1 MFIVYEGLDNTG
13 KTTQA
18 RLLHERLVAEL
29 GDDKV
34 LLLKEPGGSL
44 VSQQMRTIISQ
55 NPTLPIRV
63 QAHLFMAGIFN
74 TYIEVI
80 KPALAE
86 GKIIILDRYVP
97 STYAYQIHTN
107 GLYDL
112 KATIALLPEPDLWF
126 YTFNDTDHEKLRE
139 YPEDMDEVGMFYYG
153 LKDKIRE
160 AYVHMFLSP
169 DIHNLDIPTFKTH
182 RVRSFNVNNNIEDNL
197 KKAYD
202 TVIEYYYKLLKK
214 D

>member
-18 RLLHERLVAEL
+18 RLLHEKLVAEL

-74 TYIEVI
+74 TYIEII

-112 KATIALLPEPDLWF
+112 KDTIALLPEPDLWF
-126 YTFNDTDHEKLRE
+126 YTYNDTDEDIKRE
-139 YPEDMDEVGMFYYG
+139 AVEDMDEVGYYYAT
-153 LKDKIRE
+153 LRDKIKE

-169 DIHNLDIPTFKTH
+169 DINNISIPTFVSHK
-182 RVRSFNVNNNIEDNL
+182 VRSFNVNNKLEDNVQ
-197 KKAYD
+197 KAYVKVMD
-202 TVIEYYYKLLKK
+202 VYYREKL
-214 D
+214 

>member
-18 RLLHERLVAEL
+18 RLLHEKLVAEL

-74 TYIEVI
+74 TYIEII

-112 KATIALLPEPDLWF
+112 KDTIALLPEPDLWF
-126 YTFNDTDHEKLRE
+126 YTYNDTDEDIKRE
-139 YPEDMDEVGMFYYG
+139 AVEDMDEVGYYYAT
-153 LKDKIRE
+153 LRDKIKE
-160 AYVHMFLSP
+160 AYVHMFISP
-169 DIHNLDIPTFKTH
+169 DINNISIPTFVSHK
-182 RVRSFNVNNNIEDNL
+182 VRSFNVNNKLEDNVQ
-197 KKAYD
+197 KAYVKVMD
-202 TVIEYYYKLLKK
+202 VYYREKL
-214 D
+214 

>member
-74 TYIEVI
+74 TYIEII

-126 YTFNDTDHEKLRE
+126 YTYNDTDEDIKRE
-139 YPEDMDEVGMFYYG
+139 AVEDMDEVGYYYAT
-153 LKDKIRE
+153 LRDKIKE

-169 DIHNLDIPTFKTH
+169 DINNLSIPTFVSHK
-182 RVRSFNVNNNIEDNL
+182 VRSFNVNDKLEDNIQ
-197 KKAYD
+197 KAYNKVMD
-202 TVIEYYYKLLKK
+202 TYYREMI
-214 D
+214 

>member
-18 RLLHERLVAEL
+18 RLLHEKLVAEL

-74 TYIEVI
+74 TYIEII

-86 GKIIILDRYVP
+86 CKIIILDRYVP

-112 KATIALLPEPDLWF
+112 KDTIALLPEPDLWF
-126 YTFNDTDHEKLRE
+126 YTYNDTDEDIKRE
-139 YPEDMDEVGMFYYG
+139 AVEDMDEVGYYYAT
-153 LKDKIRE
+153 LRDKIKE
-160 AYVHMFLSP
+160 AYVHMFISP
-169 DIHNLDIPTFKTH
+169 DINNISIPTFVSHK
-182 RVRSFNVNNNIEDNL
+182 VRSFNVNNKLEDNVQ
-197 KKAYD
+197 KAYVKVMD
-202 TVIEYYYKLLKK
+202 VYYREKL
-214 D
+214 

>member
-18 RLLHERLVAEL
+18 RLLHEKLVAEL

-55 NPTLPIRV
+55 NTTLPIRV

-74 TYIEVI
+74 TYIEII

-112 KATIALLPEPDLWF
+112 KDTIALLPEPDLWF
-126 YTFNDTDHEKLRE
+126 YTYNDTDEDIKRE
-139 YPEDMDEVGMFYYG
+139 AVEDMDEVGYYYAT
-153 LKDKIRE
+153 LRDKIKE

-169 DIHNLDIPTFKTH
+169 DINNLSIPTFVSHK
-182 RVRSFNVNNNIEDNL
+182 VRSFNVNDKLEDNIQ
-197 KKAYD
+197 KAYNKVMD
-202 TVIEYYYKLLKK
+202 TYYREMI
-214 D
+214 

>member
-18 RLLHERLVAEL
+18 RLLHEKLVAEL

-74 TYIEVI
+74 TYIEII

-112 KATIALLPEPDLWF
+112 KDTIALLPEPDLWF
-126 YTFNDTDHEKLRE
+126 YTYNDTDEDIKRE
-139 YPEDMDEVGMFYYG
+139 AVEDMDEVGYYYAT
-153 LKDKIRE
+153 LRDKIKE
-160 AYVHMFLSP
+160 AYVHMFISP
-169 DIHNLDIPTFKTH
+169 DINNISIPTFVSHK
-182 RVRSFNVNNNIEDNL
+182 VRSFNVNNKLEDNVQ
-197 KKAYD
+197 KAYD
-202 TVIEYYYKLLKK
+202 KVMDVYYREKL
-214 D
+214 

>member
-74 TYIEVI
+74 TYIEII

-112 KATIALLPEPDLWF
+112 KDTIALLPEPDLWF
-126 YTFNDTDHEKLRE
+126 YTYNDTDEDIKRE
-139 YPEDMDEVGMFYYG
+139 AVEDMDEVGYYYAT
-153 LKDKIRE
+153 LRDKIKE
-160 AYVHMFLSP
+160 AYVHMFISP
-169 DIHNLDIPTFKTH
+169 DINNISIPTFVSHK
-182 RVRSFNVNNNIEDNL
+182 VRSFNVNNKLEDNVQ
-197 KKAYD
+197 KAYVKVMD
-202 TVIEYYYKLLKK
+202 AYYREKL
-214 D
+214 

>member
-18 RLLHERLVAEL
+18 RLLHEKLVAEL

-74 TYIEVI
+74 TYIEII

-126 YTFNDTDHEKLRE
+126 YTYNDTDEDIKRE
-139 YPEDMDEVGMFYYG
+139 AVEDMDEVGYYYAT
-153 LKDKIRE
+153 LRDKIKE
-160 AYVHMFLSP
+160 AYVHMFISP
-169 DIHNLDIPTFKTH
+169 DINNISIPTFVSHK
-182 RVRSFNVNNNIEDNL
+182 VRSFNVNDKLEDNIQ
-197 KKAYD
+197 KAYNKVMD
-202 TVIEYYYKLLKK
+202 TYYREMI
-214 D
+214 

>member
-74 TYIEVI
+74 TYIEII

-112 KATIALLPEPDLWF
+112 KDTIALLPEPDLWF
-126 YTFNDTDHEKLRE
+126 YTYNDTDEDIKRE
-139 YPEDMDEVGMFYYG
+139 AVEDMDEVGYYYAT
-153 LKDKIRE
+153 LRDKIKE
-160 AYVHMFLSP
+160 AYVHMFISP
-169 DIHNLDIPTFKTH
+169 DINNISIPTFVSHK
-182 RVRSFNVNNNIEDNL
+182 VRSFNVNNKLEDNVQ
-197 KKAYD
+197 KAYVKVMD
-202 TVIEYYYKLLKK
+202 VYYREKL
-214 D
+214 

>member
-74 TYIEVI
+74 TYIEII

-112 KATIALLPEPDLWF
+112 KNTIALLPEPDLWF
-126 YTFNDTDHEKLRE
+126 YTYNDTDEDIKRE
-139 YPEDMDEVGMFYYG
+139 AVEDMDEVGYYYAT
-153 LKDKIRE
+153 LRDKIKE
-160 AYVHMFLSP
+160 AYVHMFISP
-169 DIHNLDIPTFKTH
+169 DINNISIPTFVSHK
-182 RVRSFNVNNNIEDNL
+182 VRSFNVNNKLEDNVQ
-197 KKAYD
+197 KAYVKVMD
-202 TVIEYYYKLLKK
+202 VYYREKL
-214 D
+214 

>member
-18 RLLHERLVAEL
+18 RLLHEKLVAEL

-74 TYIEVI
+74 TYIEII

-126 YTFNDTDHEKLRE
+126 YTYNDTDEDIKRE
-139 YPEDMDEVGMFYYG
+139 AVEDMDEVGYYYAT
-153 LKDKIRE
+153 LRDKIKE
-160 AYVHMFLSP
+160 AYVHMFISP
-169 DIHNLDIPTFKTH
+169 DINNLSIPTFVSHK
-182 RVRSFNVNNNIEDNL
+182 VRSFNVNDKLEDNIQ
-197 KKAYD
+197 KAYNKVMD
-202 TVIEYYYKLLKK
+202 TYYREMI
-214 D
+214 

>member
-126 YTFNDTDHEKLRE
+126 YTYNDTDEDIRRE
-139 YPEDMDEVGMFYYG
+139 AVEDMDEVGYYYAT
-153 LKDKIRE
+153 LRDKIKE

-169 DIHNLDIPTFKTH
+169 DINNLSIPTFVSHK
-182 RVRSFNVNNNIEDNL
+182 VRSFNVNDKLEDNIQ
-197 KKAYD
+197 KAYNKVMD
-202 TVIEYYYKLLKK
+202 TYYMEMI
-214 D
+214 

>member
-18 RLLHERLVAEL
+18 RLLHEKLVAKL

-74 TYIEVI
+74 TYIEII

-112 KATIALLPEPDLWF
+112 KDTIALLPEPDLWF
-126 YTFNDTDHEKLRE
+126 YTYNDTDEDIKRE
-139 YPEDMDEVGMFYYG
+139 AVEDMDEVGYYYAT
-153 LKDKIRE
+153 LRDKIKE
-160 AYVHMFLSP
+160 AYVHMFISP
-169 DIHNLDIPTFKTH
+169 DINNISIPTFVSHK
-182 RVRSFNVNNNIEDNL
+182 VRSFNVNNKLEDNVQ
-197 KKAYD
+197 KAYVKVMD
-202 TVIEYYYKLLKK
+202 VYYREKL
-214 D
+214 

>member
-18 RLLHERLVAEL
+18 RLLHEKLVAEL

-74 TYIEVI
+74 TYIEII

-112 KATIALLPEPDLWF
+112 KDTIALLPEPDLWF
-126 YTFNDTDHEKLRE
+126 YTYNDTDEDIKRE
-139 YPEDMDEVGMFYYG
+139 AVEDMDEVGYYYAT
-153 LKDKIRE
+153 LRDKIKE
-160 AYVHMFLSP
+160 AYVHMFISP
-169 DIHNLDIPTFKTH
+169 DINNISIPTFVSHK
-182 RVRSFNVNNNIEDNL
+182 VRSFNVNDKLEDNIQ
-197 KKAYD
+197 KAYVKVMD
-202 TVIEYYYKLLKK
+202 VYYREMI
-214 D
+214 

>member
-74 TYIEVI
+74 TYIEII

-112 KATIALLPEPDLWF
+112 KDTIALLPEPDLWF
-126 YTFNDTDHEKLRE
+126 YTYNDTDEDIKRE
-139 YPEDMDEVGMFYYG
+139 AVEDMDEVGYYYAT
-153 LKDKIRE
+153 LRDKIKE
-160 AYVHMFLSP
+160 AYVHMFISP
-169 DIHNLDIPTFKTH
+169 DINNISIPTFVSHK
-182 RVRSFNVNNNIEDNL
+182 VRSFNVNDKLEDNTQ
-197 KKAYD
+197 KAYD
-202 TVIEYYYKLLKK
+202 KVMNTYYREMI
-214 D
+214 

>member
-18 RLLHERLVAEL
+18 RLLHEKLVAEL

-74 TYIEVI
+74 TYIEII

-112 KATIALLPEPDLWF
+112 KDTIALLPEPDLWF
-126 YTFNDTDHEKLRE
+126 YTYNDTDEDIKRE
-139 YPEDMDEVGMFYYG
+139 AVEDMDEVGYYYAT
-153 LKDKIRE
+153 LRDKIKE

-169 DIHNLDIPTFKTH
+169 DINNLSIPTFVSHK
-182 RVRSFNVNNNIEDNL
+182 VRSFNVNDKLDDNL
-197 KKAYD
+197 QKAYD
-202 TVIEYYYKLLKK
+202 KVMDAYYREMI
-214 D
+214 

>member
-18 RLLHERLVAEL
+18 RLLHEKLVAEL

-112 KATIALLPEPDLWF
+112 KDTIALLPEPDLWF
-126 YTFNDTDHEKLRE
+126 YTYNDTDEDIKRE
-139 YPEDMDEVGMFYYG
+139 AVEDMDEVGYYYAT
-153 LKDKIRE
+153 LKDKIKE
-160 AYVHMFLSP
+160 AYVHMFISP
-169 DIHNLDIPTFKTH
+169 DINNISIPTFVSHK
-182 RVRSFNVNNNIEDNL
+182 VRSFNVNEKLEDNVQ
-197 KKAYD
+197 KAYVKVMD
-202 TVIEYYYKLLKK
+202 AYYREKL
-214 D
+214 

>member
-18 RLLHERLVAEL
+18 RLLHEKLVAEL

-74 TYIEVI
+74 TYIEII

-112 KATIALLPEPDLWF
+112 KDTIALLPEPDLWF
-126 YTFNDTDHEKLRE
+126 YTYNDTDEDIKRE
-139 YPEDMDEVGMFYYG
+139 AVEDMDEVGYYYAT
-153 LKDKIRE
+153 LKDKIKE
-160 AYVHMFLSP
+160 AYVHMFISP
-169 DIHNLDIPTFKTH
+169 DINNISIPTFVSHK
-182 RVRSFNVNNNIEDNL
+182 VRSFNVNNKLEDNVQ
-197 KKAYD
+197 KAYVKVMD
-202 TVIEYYYKLLKK
+202 VYYREKL
-214 D
+214 

>member
-18 RLLHERLVAEL
+18 RLLHEKLVAEL

-112 KATIALLPEPDLWF
+112 KDTIALLPEPDLWF
-126 YTFNDTDHEKLRE
+126 YTYNDTDEDIKRE
-139 YPEDMDEVGMFYYG
+139 AVEDMDEVGYYYAT
-153 LKDKIRE
+153 LRDKIKE
-160 AYVHMFLSP
+160 AYVHMFISP
-169 DIHNLDIPTFKTH
+169 DINNISIPTFVSHK
-182 RVRSFNVNNNIEDNL
+182 VRSFNVNDKLEDNIQ
-197 KKAYD
+197 KAYVKVMD
-202 TVIEYYYKLLKK
+202 VYYREKL
-214 D
+214 

>member
-18 RLLHERLVAEL
+18 RLLHEKLVAEL

-74 TYIEVI
+74 TYIEII
-80 KPALAE
+80 KPALAD

-112 KATIALLPEPDLWF
+112 KDTIALLPEPDLWF
-126 YTFNDTDHEKLRE
+126 YTYNDTDEDIKRE
-139 YPEDMDEVGMFYYG
+139 AVEDMDEVGYYYAT
-153 LKDKIRE
+153 LRDKIKE
-160 AYVHMFLSP
+160 AYVHMFISP
-169 DIHNLDIPTFKTH
+169 DINNISIPTFVSHK
-182 RVRSFNVNNNIEDNL
+182 VRSFNVNNKLEDNVQ
-197 KKAYD
+197 KAYVKVMD
-202 TVIEYYYKLLKK
+202 VYYREKL
-214 D
+214 

>member
-18 RLLHERLVAEL
+18 RLLHERLVAKL

-126 YTFNDTDHEKLRE
+126 YTYNDTDEDIKRE
-139 YPEDMDEVGMFYYG
+139 AVEDMDEVGYYYAT
-153 LKDKIRE
+153 LRDKIKE

-169 DIHNLDIPTFKTH
+169 DINNLSIPTFVSHK
-182 RVRSFNVNNNIEDNL
+182 VRSFNVNDKLEDNIQ
-197 KKAYD
+197 KAYNKVMD
-202 TVIEYYYKLLKK
+202 TYYSEMI
-214 D
+214 

>member
-74 TYIEVI
+74 TYIEII

-112 KATIALLPEPDLWF
+112 KDTIALLPEPDLWF
-126 YTFNDTDHEKLRE
+126 YTYNDTDEDIKRE
-139 YPEDMDEVGMFYYG
+139 AVEDMDEVGYYYAT
-153 LKDKIRE
+153 LRDKIKE
-160 AYVHMFLSP
+160 AYVHMFISP
-169 DIHNLDIPTFKTH
+169 DINNISIPTFVSHK
-182 RVRSFNVNNNIEDNL
+182 VRSFNVNNKLEDNVQ
-197 KKAYD
+197 KAYVKVMD
-202 TVIEYYYKLLKK
+202 VYYREMI
-214 D
+214 

>member
-18 RLLHERLVAEL
+18 RLLHEKLVAEL

-74 TYIEVI
+74 TYIEII

-112 KATIALLPEPDLWF
+112 KDTIALLPEPDLWF
-126 YTFNDTDHEKLRE
+126 YTYNDTDEDIKRE
-139 YPEDMDEVGMFYYG
+139 AVEDMDEVGYYYAT
-153 LKDKIRE
+153 LRDKIKE

-182 RVRSFNVNNNIEDNL
+182 KVRSFNVNNNIEDNVQ
-197 KKAYD
+197 KAYVKVMD
-202 TVIEYYYKLLKK
+202 AYYREKL
-214 D
+214 

>member
-18 RLLHERLVAEL
+18 RLLHEKLVAEF
-29 GDDKV
+29 GEDKV

-44 VSQQMRTIISQ
+44 VSQQMRSIISS
-55 NPTLPIRV
+55 NTNLPIRV

-74 TYIEVI
+74 TYIEII

-112 KATIALLPEPDLWF
+112 KDTIALLPEPDLWF
-126 YTFNDTDHEKLRE
+126 YTYNDTDEDIKRE
-139 YPEDMDEVGMFYYG
+139 AVEDMDEVGYYYAT
-153 LKDKIRE
+153 LRDKIKE
-160 AYVHMFLSP
+160 AYVHMFISP
-169 DIHNLDIPTFKTH
+169 DINNISIPTFVSHK
-182 RVRSFNVNNNIEDNL
+182 VRSFNVNNKLEDNVQ
-197 KKAYD
+197 KAYVKVMD
-202 TVIEYYYKLLKK
+202 VYYREKL
-214 D
+214 

>member
-18 RLLHERLVAEL
+18 RLLHERLVKEL

-126 YTFNDTDHEKLRE
+126 YTYNDTDEDIKRE
-139 YPEDMDEVGMFYYG
+139 AVEDMDEVGYYYAT
-153 LKDKIRE
+153 LRDKIKE

-169 DIHNLDIPTFKTH
+169 DINNLSIPTFVSHK
-182 RVRSFNVNNNIEDNL
+182 VRSFNVNDKLEDNIR
-197 KKAYD
+197 KAYNKVMD
-202 TVIEYYYKLLKK
+202 TYYREMI
-214 D
+214 

>member
-18 RLLHERLVAEL
+18 RLLHEKLVAEL

-74 TYIEVI
+74 TYIEII

-112 KATIALLPEPDLWF
+112 KDTIALLPEPDLWF
-126 YTFNDTDHEKLRE
+126 YTYNDTDEDIKRE
-139 YPEDMDEVGMFYYG
+139 AVEDMDEVGYYYAT
-153 LKDKIRE
+153 LRDKIKE
-160 AYVHMFLSP
+160 AYVHMFISP
-169 DIHNLDIPTFKTH
+169 DIHNISIPTFVSHK
-182 RVRSFNVNNNIEDNL
+182 VRSFNVNNKLEDNVQ
-197 KKAYD
+197 KAYVKVMD
-202 TVIEYYYKLLKK
+202 VYYREKL
-214 D
+214 

>member
-18 RLLHERLVAEL
+18 RLLHEKLVAEL

-74 TYIEVI
+74 TYIEII

-112 KATIALLPEPDLWF
+112 KNTIALLPEPDLWF
-126 YTFNDTDHEKLRE
+126 YTYNDTDEDIKRE
-139 YPEDMDEVGMFYYG
+139 AVEDMDEVGYYYAT
-153 LKDKIRE
+153 LRDKIKE
-160 AYVHMFLSP
+160 AYVHMFISP
-169 DIHNLDIPTFKTH
+169 DINNISIPTFVSHK
-182 RVRSFNVNNNIEDNL
+182 VRSFNVNNKLEDNVQ
-197 KKAYD
+197 KAYVKVMD
-202 TVIEYYYKLLKK
+202 AYYREKL
-214 D
+214 

>member
-18 RLLHERLVAEL
+18 RLLYEKLVAEL
-29 GDDKV
+29 GEDKV

-74 TYIEVI
+74 TYIEII

-112 KATIALLPEPDLWF
+112 KDTIALLPEPDLWF
-126 YTFNDTDHEKLRE
+126 YTYNDTDEDIKRE
-139 YPEDMDEVGMFYYG
+139 AVEDMDEVGYYYAT
-153 LKDKIRE
+153 LRDKIKE
-160 AYVHMFLSP
+160 AYVHMFISP
-169 DIHNLDIPTFKTH
+169 DINNISIPTFVSHK
-182 RVRSFNVNNNIEDNL
+182 VRSFNVNNKLEDNVQ
-197 KKAYD
+197 KAYVKVMD
-202 TVIEYYYKLLKK
+202 VYYREKL
-214 D
+214 

>member
-18 RLLHERLVAEL
+18 RLLHEKLVAEL

-74 TYIEVI
+74 TYIEII

-112 KATIALLPEPDLWF
+112 KDTIALLPEPDLWF
-126 YTFNDTDHEKLRE
+126 YTYNDTDEDIKRE
-139 YPEDMDEVGMFYYG
+139 AVEDMDEVGYYYAT
-153 LKDKIRE
+153 LRDKIKE
-160 AYVHMFLSP
+160 AYVHMFISP
-169 DIHNLDIPTFKTH
+169 NINNISIPSFVSHK
-182 RVRSFNVNNNIEDNL
+182 VRSFNVNNKLEDNVQ
-197 KKAYD
+197 KAYVKVMD
-202 TVIEYYYKLLKK
+202 VYYREKL
-214 D
+214 

>member
-18 RLLHERLVAEL
+18 RLLHEKLVAEL

-74 TYIEVI
+74 TYIEII

-112 KATIALLPEPDLWF
+112 KDTIALLPEPDLWF
-126 YTFNDTDHEKLRE
+126 YTYNDTDEDIKRE
-139 YPEDMDEVGMFYYG
+139 AVEDMDEVGYYYAT
-153 LKDKIRE
+153 LRDKIKE
-160 AYVHMFLSP
+160 AYIHMFISP
-169 DIHNLDIPTFKTH
+169 DINNLSIPTFVSHK
-182 RVRSFNVNNNIEDNL
+182 VRSFNVNNKLEDNVQ
-197 KKAYD
+197 KAYVKVMD
-202 TVIEYYYKLLKK
+202 VYYREKL
-214 D
+214 

>member
-126 YTFNDTDHEKLRE
+126 YTYNDTDEDIKRE
-139 YPEDMDEVGMFYYG
+139 AVEDMDEVGYYYAT
-153 LKDKIRE
+153 LRDKIKE

-169 DIHNLDIPTFKTH
+169 DINNLSIPTFVSHK
-182 RVRSFNVNNNIEDNL
+182 VRSFNVNDKLEDNIQ
-197 KKAYD
+197 KAYNKVMD
-202 TVIEYYYKLLKK
+202 TYYREMI
-214 D
+214 

>member
-18 RLLHERLVAEL
+18 RLLHEKLVAEL
-29 GDDKV
+29 GDDKA

-112 KATIALLPEPDLWF
+112 KDTIALLPEPDLWF
-126 YTFNDTDHEKLRE
+126 YTYNDTDEDIKRE
-139 YPEDMDEVGMFYYG
+139 AVEDMDEVGYYYAT
-153 LKDKIRE
+153 LKDKIKE
-160 AYVHMFLSP
+160 AYVHMFISP
-169 DIHNLDIPTFKTH
+169 DINNISIPTFVSHK
-182 RVRSFNVNNNIEDNL
+182 VRSFNVNEKLEDNVQ
-197 KKAYD
+197 KAYVKVMD
-202 TVIEYYYKLLKK
+202 AYYREKL
-214 D
+214 

>member
-18 RLLHERLVAEL
+18 RLLHEKLVAEL

-74 TYIEVI
+74 TYIEII

-112 KATIALLPEPDLWF
+112 KDTIALLPEPDLWF
-126 YTFNDTDHEKLRE
+126 YTYNDTDEDIKRE
-139 YPEDMDEVGMFYYG
+139 AVEDMDEVGYYYAT
-153 LKDKIRE
+153 LRDKIKE
-160 AYVHMFLSP
+160 AYVHMFISP
-169 DIHNLDIPTFKTH
+169 DINNISIPTFVSHK
-182 RVRSFNVNNNIEDNL
+182 VSSFNVNNKLEDNVQ
-197 KKAYD
+197 KAYVKVMD
-202 TVIEYYYKLLKK
+202 VYYREKL
-214 D
+214 

>member
-18 RLLHERLVAEL
+18 RLLHEKLVAEL

-74 TYIEVI
+74 TYIEII

-112 KATIALLPEPDLWF
+112 KDTIALLPEPDLWF
-126 YTFNDTDHEKLRE
+126 YTYNDTDEDIKRE
-139 YPEDMDEVGMFYYG
+139 AVEDMDEVGYYYAT
-153 LKDKIRE
+153 LRDKIKE
-160 AYVHMFLSP
+160 AYVHMFISP
-169 DIHNLDIPTFKTH
+169 DINNLSIPTFVSHK
-182 RVRSFNVNNNIEDNL
+182 VRSFNVNDKLDDNL
-197 KKAYD
+197 QKAYD
-202 TVIEYYYKLLKK
+202 KVMDAYCREMI
-214 D
+214 

>member
-18 RLLHERLVAEL
+18 RMLHEKLVAEF
-29 GDDKV
+29 GEDKV

-44 VSQQMRTIISQ
+44 VSQQMRSIISS
-55 NPTLPIRV
+55 NTNLPIRV

-74 TYIEVI
+74 TYIEII

-112 KATIALLPEPDLWF
+112 KDTIALLPEPDLWF
-126 YTFNDTDHEKLRE
+126 YTYNDTDEDIKRE
-139 YPEDMDEVGMFYYG
+139 AVEDMDEVGYYYAT
-153 LKDKIRE
+153 LRDKIKE
-160 AYVHMFLSP
+160 AYVHMFISP
-169 DIHNLDIPTFKTH
+169 DINNISIPTFVSHK
-182 RVRSFNVNNNIEDNL
+182 VRSFNVNNKLEDNVQ
-197 KKAYD
+197 KAYVKVMD
-202 TVIEYYYKLLKK
+202 VYYREKL
-214 D
+214 

>member
-18 RLLHERLVAEL
+18 RLLHEKLVAEL

-74 TYIEVI
+74 TYIEII

-112 KATIALLPEPDLWF
+112 KDTIALLPEPDLWF
-126 YTFNDTDHEKLRE
+126 YTYNDTDEDIKRE
-139 YPEDMDEVGMFYYG
+139 AVEDMDEVGYYYAT
-153 LKDKIRE
+153 LKDKIKE
-160 AYVHMFLSP
+160 AYVHMFISP
-169 DIHNLDIPTFKTH
+169 DINNISIPTFVSHK
-182 RVRSFNVNNNIEDNL
+182 VRSFNVNNKLEDNVQ
-197 KKAYD
+197 KAYVKVMD
-202 TVIEYYYKLLKK
+202 VYYKEKL
-214 D
+214 

>member
-18 RLLHERLVAEL
+18 RLLHEKLVAEL

-112 KATIALLPEPDLWF
+112 KDTIALLPEPDLWF
-126 YTFNDTDHEKLRE
+126 YTYNDTDEDIKRE
-139 YPEDMDEVGMFYYG
+139 AVEDMDEVGYYYAT
-153 LKDKIRE
+153 LRDKIKE
-160 AYVHMFLSP
+160 AYVHMFISP
-169 DIHNLDIPTFKTH
+169 DINNISIPTFVSHK
-182 RVRSFNVNNNIEDNL
+182 VRSFNVNNKLEDNVR
-197 KKAYD
+197 KAYNKVMD
-202 TVIEYYYKLLKK
+202 TYYREMI
-214 D
+214 